1 MSFQGMRKS
10 IDPIGW
16 FLVAGSSELHSAAPG
31 PIVSMSFRSA
41 IPWQVALQQSPPPLH
56 QPESSV
62 ALIGW
67 IFQQFAANGN
77 LSGWRLS
84 HAGVHSICGCFWTA
98 QCQSIPPC
106 GSALARNDPGLLAK
120 TDPPGARKEG
130 LLCHKARAARTAGTD
145 SCPSASSTPIKSK
158 SLKTWPLPHDT
169 PSAWMIMISR
179 RCRKTILRDNGENS
193 VLRVGHSK

>member
-84 HAGVHSICGCFWTA
+84 RAGVHSTSA
-98 QCQSIPPC
+98 CQRDGVEELVPGP
-106 GSALARNDPGLLAK
+106 ALA
-120 TDPPGARKEG
+120 ARF
-130 LLCHKARAARTAGTD
+130 LVAQVAG
-145 SCPSASSTPIKSK
+145 
-158 SLKTWPLPHDT
+158 
-169 PSAWMIMISR
+169 MF
-179 RCRKTILRDNGENS
+179 G
-193 VLRVGHSK
+193 

>member
-16 FLVAGSSELHSAAPG
+16 FLVAGSSELHSATPG

-84 HAGVHSICGCFWTA
+84 HAGVHSKIACHWSFY
-98 QCQSIPPC
+98 IFELPC
-106 GSALARNDPGLLAK
+106 TSYKPVHERPAEVVRRAL
-120 TDPPGARKEG
+120 
-130 LLCHKARAARTAGTD
+130 
-145 SCPSASSTPIKSK
+145 
-158 SLKTWPLPHDT
+158 
-169 PSAWMIMISR
+169 
-179 RCRKTILRDNGENS
+179 
-193 VLRVGHSK
+193 

>member
-16 FLVAGSSELHSAAPG
+16 FLVAGSSELHSATPG

-84 HAGVHSICGCFWTA
+84 HAGVHSSSACRTCTGPWPLLHEGHQARGHRIPFHHAGDLPELIQIVRNNDRINLSDQLFLAGSELKGGGIFQTQRCIVIITCRGRIEVRQIHRLTGCPVSLEF
-98 QCQSIPPC
+98 S
-106 GSALARNDPGLLAK
+106 L
-120 TDPPGARKEG
+120 DPPV
-130 LLCHKARAARTAGTD
+130 
-145 SCPSASSTPIKSK
+145 PF
-158 SLKTWPLPHDT
+158 
-169 PSAWMIMISR
+169 
-179 RCRKTILRDNGENS
+179 
-193 VLRVGHSK
+193 